1 MSEEENG
8 GMERLQLTRLAVNF
22 VAILAVP
29 QHTSANY
36 RKGLVRHRLADEHP
50 FSIVTQFNLVD
61 IEDLSHLIRY
71 LRTSTVGRQARDVSI
86 TLKESVRS
94 KGSRVI

>member
-1 MSEEENG
+1 MSEEKNG

-36 RKGLVRHRLADEHP
+36 RKGLVCDRITDEQP
-50 FSIVTQFNLVD
+50 FSIVTRFNFVD
-61 IEDLSHLIRY
+61 IENLSL
-71 LRTSTVGRQARDVSI
+71 
-86 TLKESVRS
+86 
-94 KGSRVI
+94 SRRMRPQRLSLENCG